1 MRVSRRLRR
10 NFVGK
15 TSIVFTTKLKDGSI
29 TNVLALKTFKY
40 FGEQFAF
47 HERIV
52 PADKPKA
59 TTFSVSHI
67 ATGICID
74 AGFGYKSFEEA
85 RIATHVYLKTVGKRG
100 FKKAIE
106 SAKEKL
112 RG

>member
-1 MRVSRRLRR
+1 M
-10 NFVGK
+10 GK
-15 TSIVFTTKLKDGSI
+15 QAIVFTTKLKDGAI
-29 TNVLALKTFKY
+29 RNVLAIKTFKY

-47 HERIV
+47 HERIT
-52 PADKPKA
+52 PSDKPKA

-74 AGFGYKSFEEA
+74 AGFGYKSYDEA
-85 RIATHVYLKTVGKRG
+85 KSGTELYLETVGKKD